1 MYLGRVLGG
10 LFGVRMVKRGG
21 REGWA
26 RVLESPGTSGESIN
40 EKRKGSGKREK
51 REIEREE
58 KREKRHP
65 FSPGTEK
72 VVPDSRT
79 IRIVIR
85 IFNVGEPLFVFACV
99 CLAVCFYLNSSRSV

>member
-21 REGWA
+21 SEGWA

-51 REIEREE
+51 RAIERA
-58 KREKRHP
+58 KREAKSHP